1 VFYFWN
7 DQKEFTVSRLNSTG
21 ESARVAISR
30 AALEL
35 FSTKGY
41 DATGI
46 REIGALAGVSSSV
59 LYHYLDS
66 KADALH
72 ELVRDGLDRHLR
84 ASELAAASVDL
95 PEEKLAALIGVH
107 VVVPVLHP
115 QMSSLL
121 QPGVDV
127 RGWGDRLGIKDLRD
141 RTLSIWTDVLAD
153 GRDQTIFE
161 FESLAV
167 VRSALVR
174 SSTQLNQWYRP
185 DGEITL
191 EQLVVQF
198 IDLGLGA
205 VRARRGRTVL
215 RAARLT
221 HPSPQDLVAIV
232 QRTHSDVWW

>member
-1 VFYFWN
+1 MVYCWDN
-7 DQKEFTVSRLNSTG
+7 EKIRVSRLKSTG
-21 ESARVAISR
+21 ESARVTISR

-46 REIGALAGVSSSV
+46 REIGAMAGVSSSV

-66 KADALH
+66 KADALR
-72 ELVRDGLDRHLR
+72 ELVLDGLERHLR
-84 ASELAAASVDL
+84 ASELAVASVRL

-127 RGWGDRLGIKDLRD
+127 RGWGEQLGLQDLRN
-141 RTLSIWTDVLAD
+141 RTLAAWTEVLAE
-153 GRDQTIFE
+153 GRRQEVFD
-161 FESLAV
+161 FESVPV

-174 SSTQLNQWYRP
+174 STTLVNQWYRT
-185 DGEITL
+185 DGPITL
-191 EQLVVQF
+191 DHLVTQF
-198 IDLGLGA
+198 TDLGLGA
-205 VRARRGRTVL
+205 VRARRNR
-215 RAARLT
+215 RAVRASDLA
-221 HPSPQDLVAIV
+221 HPAPADIV
-232 QRTHSDVWW
+232 RIVEQAHHDAWW